1 MRKMKLSVPVYFAI
15 ALYFSGCGF
24 FGVSNN
30 TGYNSIDSRT
40 ILRDITFLA
49 SDSLKGRPTPSREQD
64 TAAAYIVNCFK
75 QSNLKPVNGSYYQE
89 VNLGKVRLATD
100 NYLKI
105 SKDAK
110 EVSFKIKDEFIP
122 FEMTANNQFSGK
134 VVFAGYGITA
144 PEYEYDDYQNID
156 VKGKIVFVLRH
167 EPGEEDTA
175 SLFDGNKATDYS
187 EVKEKVKIA
196 IEHGASAVMV
206 ATDPLNHSFLIPRGF
221 PWPSLSKIIPKDAL
235 PISLL
240 DEEKDKIPVIHVGE
254 EVIKLLFGS
263 VSKLRDIQEEI
274 DKNVKPNSFELEG
287 YTTSIKTSTEIEKAP
302 AKNVVG
308 YVEGSDLVLK
318 NEIIV
323 VGAHYDHV
331 GPKKKEKPTDDII
344 NNGADD
350 NASGTVT
357 ILALAKAFGTLEVKP
372 KRSVLFIAFAGEELG
387 LLGSSAYVNN
397 PLFPLDKTV
406 AMLNYD
412 MVGRNTI
419 DSLYLVGGTRSP
431 DLKQI
436 AVEENEKVGF
446 KLGYEYENFIGR
458 SDQAS
463 FLNKKIPILYLTSG
477 EHPDYH
483 KVTDEVWLIN
493 PEKIEKISQLSFYII
508 NRIANES
515 RYYKVIPKKISL
527 I

>member
-1 MRKMKLSVPVYFAI
+1 MKKMKPSSLAYFVI
-15 ALYFSGCGF
+15 ALYFSGCSF
-24 FGVSNN
+24 FGSTNY
-30 TGYNSIDSRT
+30 TGFNSIDSRI
-40 ILRDITFLA
+40 ILKDITFLA
-49 SDSLKGRPTPSREQD
+49 SDSLKGRSTPSREQD
-64 TAAAYIVNCFK
+64 TAAAYIANCFK

-89 VNLGKVRLATD
+89 VNLGKVRLAKD

-105 SKDAK
+105 LKDGK
-110 EVSFKIKDEFIP
+110 EISFQIKDEFIP

-144 PEYEYDDYQNID
+144 PEFKYDDYKDID

-175 SLFDGNKATDYS
+175 SIFDGNKATDYS
-187 EVKEKVKIA
+187 EVKEKVRIA
-196 IEHGASAVMV
+196 IEHGACAVMV

-235 PISLL
+235 PITLL
-240 DEEKDKIPVIHVGE
+240 DEEKNKIPVIHVGE

-263 VSKLRDIQEEI
+263 VNNLRTIQQEI

-287 YTTSIKTSTEIEKAP
+287 YNVSIKTSTEIEKAP

-308 YVEGSDLVLK
+308 YVEGSDPVLK
-318 NEIIV
+318 NELIV

-331 GPKKKEKPTDDII
+331 GSKKKEKPSEDVIF
-344 NNGADD
+344 NGADD
-350 NASGTVT
+350 NASGTVAV
-357 ILALAKAFGTLEVKP
+357 ISLAKAFGTLEAKP
-372 KRSVLFIAFAGEELG
+372 KRSILFICFTGEELG
-387 LLGSSAYVNN
+387 LLGSSAYANN
-397 PLFPLDKTV
+397 PLFPLEKTV
-406 AMLNYD
+406 AMVNYD
-412 MVGRNTI
+412 MIGRNTI
-419 DSLYLVGGTRSP
+419 DSLYIVGGTRSP
-431 DLKQI
+431 DLKEI
-436 AVEENEKVGF
+436 AIEENEKVGF